1 MSPAQFGLRNPVPVN
16 LLMAAILIAG
26 LIAALGLRR
35 EFFPESD
42 PDTATLSMPYPGA
55 TPDEVEDA
63 LAIKVE
69 NALADLDEIDELSTT
84 LAEGGGAIAIT
95 FREGVDSG
103 KALDEV
109 ERAVDALRDL
119 PTEAEEITV
128 QLLEPRLPVIR
139 VAVFGP
145 LDEAV
150 MKDLIRGVRDD
161 LDSLP
166 GMGEVLIDGVR
177 DYEMS
182 VEVRREAVAAHGL
195 SLPEVAQSIR
205 AAMSQTPGGTVKGA
219 AGNVK
224 VRTVGVPE
232 QADAIRGIVLR
243 SDAQGR
249 TLTVG
254 DVARVNAGFVEDRVV
269 NRFNRQPAAVL
280 TVFKVGAQDIV
291 DMANKVRR
299 YVAGRRGEAFDGG
312 GAVMKQAWD
321 LGRNSPTP
329 LPPGASIQSTSD
341 LARFVEGR
349 LDLLVRNAGYGGVL
363 VFATLLIFLNWRVA
377 LWVGVGLALAL
388 LGTLVLMAALD
399 VTLNLLTMFGL
410 IVVLGLLVDD
420 AIVVAENIQARHD
433 RGESAFDA
441 AVHGAAQVGWP
452 VVATVLTSVVAFAP
466 LTFIKGQIGT
476 LLGALPI
483 VVACALL
490 MSLLE
495 SLFILPGHLGHSLL
509 RRDASRDA
517 AQARGGEQGR
527 LGRAVARFESTR
539 DHWVLGRLVPAYA
552 RLLGLALRARYVTLT
567 LTVAALIVVIGLFA
581 GGRVIFEFLPSNDAE
596 TVLVDLRM
604 PIGTPL
610 EVTERVVKTIEDAA
624 FAEPEIDSVGSVVG
638 QRANID
644 TGQAEAASTHVAQM
658 FLELLPVERRDRESS
673 RVLASIRKNLEGKL
687 TGIDRI
693 GYSEISGGP
702 SGAAITL
709 RVRGADPQGVTRA
722 VRDVKAALAGLQGV
736 VDIADDNDLGQAE
749 RQIVPRVADAAA
761 VGLTPADIAA
771 QVRAALFGI
780 EAHTWADRREDI
792 DVRVRLDGQTRR
804 NLDAIERL
812 WIVTSTGDA
821 VPLSEVADIQAATT
835 YATIRRVDQ
844 QRSVT
849 VTADTLPDVSPEAI
863 SGALETPGA
872 DGVSP
877 LDALRAAHPRVQIA
891 YAGRQEQMGKAFAS
905 LPLGMLAACLMI
917 YMILAWLF
925 GSYLQPLLVMSII
938 PFSLIG
944 VVLGHMALGYNLTF
958 LSLIGMV
965 ALAGIVVNDSLILVE
980 FYNSRRRDGRSP
992 YNALLDAGRDR
1003 LRPILLTTIT
1013 TVLGLMP
1020 LILEQSFQAKFLIP
1034 MGISIAMGLLSATFL
1049 ILLTLPCLILVL
1061 QDLKNLA
1068 AWAWNAE
1075 PLPPAPGTRS
1085 VEQADGEVA

>member
-1 MSPAQFGLRNPVPVN
+1 MSPAQFGIRNPVPVN
-16 LLMAAILIAG
+16 LIMAAILIAG
-26 LIAALGLRR
+26 IVAGLGLRR

-55 TPDEVEDA
+55 TPDEVEEA

-69 NALADLDEIDELSTT
+69 NALIDLDEIEELNTT
-84 LAEGGGAIAIT
+84 LAEGGGAIGIT
-95 FREGVDSG
+95 FREGVRSDV
-103 KALDEV
+103 ALDEV

-119 PTEAEEITV
+119 PEEAEEITV
-128 QLLEPRLPVIR
+128 TLLEPRLPVIR

-145 LDEAV
+145 LDEPV
-150 MKDLIRGVRDD
+150 MKDLIRGVRDE
-161 LDSLP
+161 LQTLP
-166 GMGEVLIDGVR
+166 DMGEVLIDGVR
-177 DYEMS
+177 DYELS
-182 VEVRREAVAAHGL
+182 VEVRGDALAAHGL
-195 SLPEVAQSIR
+195 SLPEIAAAVR
-205 AAMSQTPGGTVKGA
+205 AAMSETPGGTVKGA

-232 QADAIRGIVLR
+232 RAEAVRGIVLR
-243 SDAQGR
+243 SDVDGR
-249 TLTVG
+249 ALTVG
-254 DVARVNAGFVEDRVV
+254 DVAEVTAGFVEDRVV
-269 NRFNRQPAAVL
+269 NRFNREPAAVL

-299 YVAGRRGEAFDGG
+299 YVDGRRGEAFAGS
-312 GAVMKQAWD
+312 GAAQRQAWE
-321 LGRNSPTP
+321 LGRSSPTP
-329 LPPGASIQSTSD
+329 LPPGVTIQATSD

-349 LDLLVRNAGYGGVL
+349 LDLLVRNATYGGAL
-363 VFATLLIFLNWRVA
+363 VFATLLVFLNWRVA
-377 LWVGVGLALAL
+377 LWVGVGLGLAL
-388 LGTLVLMAALD
+388 LGTLVLMSVLD

-410 IVVLGLLVDD
+410 IVVMGLLVDD

-433 RGESAFDA
+433 RGETAFDA
-441 AVHGAAQVGWP
+441 AVHGTAQVGWP
-452 VVATVLTSVVAFAP
+452 VVATVMTSVVAFAP
-466 LTFIKGQIGT
+466 LSFIRGQIGD

-490 MSLLE
+490 MSLIE

-509 RRDASRDA
+509 RRDRARERSARPSRA
-517 AQARGGEQGR
+517 T
-527 LGRAVARFESTR
+527 RAVARFESAR
-539 DHWVLGRLVPAYA
+539 DGWVLGRLVPAYA
-552 RLLGLALRARYVTLT
+552 RLLGLALRARYVTLALT
-567 LTVAALIVVIGLFA
+567 LAAFIAVMGLFA
-581 GGRVIFEFLPSNDAE
+581 GDRVGFEFLPNDDAE

-610 EVTERVVKTIEDAA
+610 AVTERVVKTIEDAA

-658 FLELLPVERRDRESS
+658 FLELFPVEQRDRESS
-673 RVLASIRKNLEGKL
+673 HVLASIRASLEGKL
-687 TGIDRI
+687 AGIDRI
-693 GYSEISGGP
+693 GFSEISGGP
-702 SGAAITL
+702 AGAAITL
-709 RVRGADPQGVTRA
+709 RVRGEDAQQVTAA
-722 VRDVKAALAGLQGV
+722 VRDVKAAMGTLQGV

-749 RQIVPRVADAAA
+749 RRIVPRAADAAA

-792 DVRVRLDGQTRR
+792 DVRVRLDADTRR
-804 NLDAIERL
+804 DLGAVEGL
-812 WIVTSTGDA
+812 WIVTPGGGS
-821 VPLSEVADIQAATT
+821 VPLTEVADIQAATT
-835 YATIRRVDQ
+835 YATIRRVDR

-849 VTADTLPDVSPEAI
+849 VTADTLPDVSPEDI
-863 SGALETPGA
+863 SSALDTPSDTGP
-872 DGVSP
+872 SP
-877 LDALRAAHPRVQIA
+877 LDAIRAAHPRVEIV

-917 YMILAWLF
+917 YVILAWLF
-925 GSYLQPLLVMSII
+925 GSYLQPILVMSII
-938 PFSLIG
+938 PFSLVG
-944 VVLGHMALGYNLTF
+944 VVLGHLALGYDMTF

-965 ALAGIVVNDSLILVE
+965 ALAGIVVNDSLILIE
-980 FYNSRRRDGRSP
+980 FYNLRRRAGRNH
-992 YNALLDAGRDR
+992 YDALLDAGRDR

-1049 ILLTLPCLILVL
+1049 ILLTLPCLVLVL
-1061 QDLKNLA
+1061 QDVKNLA
-1068 AWAWNAE
+1068 NWAWNGT
-1075 PLPPAPGTRS
+1075 PLPPPPG
-1085 VEQADGEVA
+1085 ADAG

>member
-1 MSPAQFGLRNPVPVN
+1 MSPAQFGIRNPVPVN

-26 LIAALGLRR
+26 IVAALGLRR

-42 PDTATLSMPYPGA
+42 PDVATLSMPYPGA

-69 NALADLDEIDELSTT
+69 NALIDLDEIDELDAT
-84 LAEGGGAIAIT
+84 LAEGGGVINVK
-95 FREGVDSG
+95 FREGVPSDEG
-103 KALDEV
+103 LDEV
-109 ERAVDALRDL
+109 ERAVDTLRDL
-119 PTEAEEITV
+119 PEEAEEINV
-128 QLLEPRLPVIR
+128 QLVEPRLPVIR

-145 LDEAV
+145 VDEAV

-161 LDSLP
+161 LQSLP
-166 GMGEVLIDGVR
+166 EMGEVLIDGVR
-177 DYEMS
+177 DYELS
-182 VEVRREAVAAHGL
+182 VEVRREALTAYGL
-195 SLPEVAQSIR
+195 SLPVIAQAVR
-205 AAMSQTPGGTVKGA
+205 DAMSETPGGTVKGT

-232 QADAIRGIVLR
+232 RAEAVRGIVLR
-243 SDAQGR
+243 SDGNGR
-249 TLTVG
+249 ALILG
-254 DVARVNAGFVEDRVV
+254 DVADVSEGFVEDRVV
-269 NRFNRQPAAVL
+269 NRFNREPAAVL

-291 DMANKVRR
+291 DMAKKVRS
-299 YVAGRRGEAFDGG
+299 YVAGRRGEPLDGG
-312 GAVMKQAWD
+312 GADLKQAWE

-329 LPPGASIQSTSD
+329 LPPGVSIQGTSD

-349 LDLLVRNAGYGGVL
+349 LDLLVRNAAQGGIL
-363 VFATLLIFLNWRVA
+363 VFATLLLFLNWRVA
-377 LWVGVGLALAL
+377 LWVGVGLTMAL
-388 LGTLVLMAALD
+388 LGTLVLMSILD

-433 RGESAFDA
+433 RGEPAFDA
-441 AVHGAAQVGWP
+441 AVNGTAQVGWP
-452 VVATVLTSVVAFAP
+452 VVATVMTSVVAFAP
-466 LTFIKGQIGT
+466 LTFIKGQIGD

-483 VVACALL
+483 VVACALV

-495 SLFILPGHLGHSLL
+495 SLFMLPGHLGHSLL
-509 RRDASRDA
+509 RRDK
-517 AQARGGEQGR
+517 ARNRSLAGR
-527 LGRAVARFESTR
+527 GPGRAARAMVRFEAVR
-539 DHWVLGRLVPAYA
+539 DHWVMERLVPAYV
-552 RLLGLALRARYVTLT
+552 RLLGTVLKARYAMLALTL
-567 LTVAALIVVIGLFA
+567 AAFIAVMGLFL
-581 GGRVIFEFLPSNDAE
+581 GGRVGFEFLPNNDAE

-610 EVTERVVKTIEDAA
+610 EVTEGVVRTVEDAA
-624 FAEPEIDSVGSVVG
+624 FAEPEIRSVGSVVG

-644 TGQAEAASTHVAQM
+644 TGQADAAATHVAQM
-658 FLELLPVERRDRESS
+658 FLELHPVESRDRESS
-673 RVLASIRKNLEGKL
+673 RVLASIRENLEGRL
-687 TGIDRI
+687 PGIDRI
-693 GYSEISGGP
+693 GFTSISGGP
-702 SGAAITL
+702 AGSDITL
-709 RVRGADPQGVTRA
+709 QVRGDDPQGVTDAARG
-722 VRDVKAALAGLQGV
+722 VKVALSALQGV

-761 VGLTPADIAA
+761 VGLTSADIAA

-792 DVRVRLDGQTRR
+792 DVRVRLDTGTRR
-804 NLDAIERL
+804 DLDAVERL
-812 WIVTSTGDA
+812 WVVTPAGVS
-821 VPLSEVADIQAATT
+821 VPLSEVADIDAVTT
-835 YATIRRVDQ
+835 YATIRRIDR

-849 VTADTLPDVSPEAI
+849 VTADTLPDVSPEDI
-863 SGALETPGA
+863 SSALDTPGD
-872 DGVSP
+872 DGLSP
-877 LDALRAAHPRVQIA
+877 LDRVRAAYPRVQIT
-891 YAGRQEQMGKAFAS
+891 YAGRQEQMADAFAS

-917 YMILAWLF
+917 YVILAWLF

-944 VVLGHMALGYNLTF
+944 VVLGHLALGYDLTF

-980 FYNSRRRDGRSP
+980 FYNLRRREGRAP
-992 YNALLDAGRDR
+992 YDALLDAGRDR

-1034 MGISIAMGLLSATFL
+1034 MAISIAMGLMSATFL
-1049 ILLTLPCLILVL
+1049 ILLTLPCLVLVL
-1061 QDLKNLA
+1061 QDFKNIA
-1068 AWAWNAE
+1068 AWAWNAT
-1075 PLPPAPGTRS
+1075 PIPAAPGSEPSARQTDS
-1085 VEQADGEVA
+1085 